1 MSIGNRLTRE
11 EFKKAKVIEE
21 ARKAG
26 TLPAE
31 IDEEGREI
39 NPHIPQYIAQA
50 PWYLSSNAPSLK
62 HQRKYQEEIVLN
74 YYYINYNLEARRRIR
89 ML

>member
-1 MSIGNRLTRE
+1 LTRE

-50 PWYLSSNAPSLK
+50 PWYLSSSAPSLK
-62 HQRKYQEEIVLN
+62 HQRKYQEEK
-74 YYYINYNLEARRRIR
+74 EASKDWYARGEKKVIKIQQFKI
-89 ML
+89 